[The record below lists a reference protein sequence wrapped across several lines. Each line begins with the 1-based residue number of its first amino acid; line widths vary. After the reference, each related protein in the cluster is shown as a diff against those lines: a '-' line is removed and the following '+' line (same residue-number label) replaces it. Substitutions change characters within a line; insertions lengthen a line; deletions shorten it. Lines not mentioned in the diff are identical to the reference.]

1 MPVAGVLPLCVG
13 VALAMGAVES
23 RMLMGTFAV
32 TTLVTSIAEVEAV
45 PKQVAASLEVASET
59 TEAMTVSTAVIVEE
73 LFGETIR
80 GLSHLPTLAGV
91 LRVQRTYFFV
101 IGEPP
106 QGGFTRRRRS
116 GFNYSRLYGASYVF
130 GQNLCGVARQLK
142 LSRWYTLALG
152 FASVTTLLLNLVL
165 VLSAFV
171 SYRLPGLGGAN
182 LYRDT
187 TLSEEVYPVPIL
199 HDRYLDVTEWV
210 LQMEQDPLVYHS
222 DGLDPTRE
230 FWWLPPWVWGWS

>member
-59 TEAMTVSTAVIVEE
+59 TEAMTVPTAVIVEE

-91 LRVQRTYFFV
+91 GLIT
-101 IGEPP
+101 G
-106 QGGFTRRRRS
+106 
-116 GFNYSRLYGASYVF
+116 
-130 GQNLCGVARQLK
+130 GVAGATYLFFR
-142 LSRWYTLALG
+142 
-152 FASVTTLLLNLVL
+152 
-165 VLSAFV
+165 
-171 SYRLPGLGGAN
+171 YRRTPPGG
-182 LYRDT
+182 
-187 TLSEEVYPVPIL
+187 VYPA
-199 HDRYLDVTEWV
+199 
-210 LQMEQDPLVYHS
+210 
-222 DGLDPTRE
+222 
-230 FWWLPPWVWGWS
+230 PPVRL

>member
-1 MPVAGVLPLCVG
+1 
-13 VALAMGAVES
+13 
-23 RMLMGTFAV
+23 MLMGTFAV

-106 QGGFTRRRRS
+106 RGG
-116 GFNYSRLYGASYVF
+116 
-130 GQNLCGVARQLK
+130 
-142 LSRWYTLALG
+142 
-152 FASVTTLLLNLVL
+152 
-165 VLSAFV
+165 
-171 SYRLPGLGGAN
+171 LPGAAGQALIIVD
-182 LYRDT
+182 Y
-187 TLSEEVYPVPIL
+187 
-199 HDRYLDVTEWV
+199 TEHLMFSDKTSAGW
-210 LQMEQDPLVYHS
+210 LVS
-222 DGLDPTRE
+222 
-230 FWWLPPWVWGWS
+230 